1 MSLDDRIRQLSETI
15 IHEVRG
21 PLESALHVL
30 LSDVMRVAAEDRDQ
44 VVQSALSTSAAGHE
58 AALAAFREQADRE
71 RAETL
76 ALAREQ
82 VDHEQQVT
90 AASVREQLE
99 REHDEKLAALRQQLD
114 REREEQLTALSE
126 TLEREHD

>member
-58 AALAAFREQADRE
+58 AALAVFREQADRE
-71 RAETL
+71 RAEAL

-82 VDHEQQVT
+82 V
-90 AASVREQLE
+90 E

-126 TLEREHD
+126 TLEREHDETLAALHTERA